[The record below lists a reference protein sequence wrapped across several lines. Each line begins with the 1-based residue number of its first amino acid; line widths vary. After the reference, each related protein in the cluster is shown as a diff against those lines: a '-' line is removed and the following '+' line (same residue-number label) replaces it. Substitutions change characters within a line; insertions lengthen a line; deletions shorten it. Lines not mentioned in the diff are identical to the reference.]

1 MGKLYY
7 LLRVLVGLIMKVK
20 ALSNQC
26 HKFPKGNLTGN
37 LLERLFLV
45 KHSCI
50 GWVLMLILYIS
61 IQIFHRCKTSKDQ
74 FYMVNNF

>member
-7 LLRVLVGLIMKVK
+7 LLRALEGLIIKAK

-26 HKFPKGNLTGN
+26 QKFQKGNPTGN
-37 LLERLFLV
+37 LLEQLFLV

-50 GWVLMLILYIS
+50 GLALM
-61 IQIFHRCKTSKDQ
+61 
-74 FYMVNNF
+74 